1 LTDLAQFSALAVLII
16 ICFGL
21 FAFMFRR
28 LVIAGVAALA
38 ICIALPA
45 GAWTNNDP
53 IKWAWTCKSS
63 GFYTIEA
70 FPDGSYKPAVD
81 YTGNRQVVINIREA
95 SQQIAKD
102 ACNVPYFYYAEMQG
116 EELATNYNN
125 KVDICDKVT
134 SRFESLTLN
143 EVSGSSGGLSFIV
156 SRDDNDWRFVISGTD
171 LTTER
176 EGRKLRILSPSP
188 YLNFKAQADVW
199 MITGQCIMTTK

>member
-38 ICIALPA
+38 FCIALPA

-70 FPDGSYKPAVD
+70 VPDGSYKPAVD
-81 YTGNRQVVINIREA
+81 YTVNRQVIINIREA
-95 SQQIAKD
+95 SQEVAKD
-102 ACNVPYFYYAEMQG
+102 ACNVSDFYYAEMQG
-116 EELATNYNN
+116 EELAT
-125 KVDICDKVT
+125 
-134 SRFESLTLN
+134 
-143 EVSGSSGGLSFIV
+143 
-156 SRDDNDWRFVISGTD
+156 
-171 LTTER
+171 
-176 EGRKLRILSPSP
+176 
-188 YLNFKAQADVW
+188 
-199 MITGQCIMTTK
+199 